1 MDDLW
6 DRLKTLEG
14 RTLHTVTRGKAF
26 DVISVDQARRVV
38 VVAPQISGISRTIR
52 RGELERAAELGSI
65 SSLTP
70 GQVKASKVSAWS
82 SAYVVGLLHAAYG
95 VSTD

>member
-38 VVAPQISGISRTIR
+38 VVAPQISGIS
-52 RGELERAAELGSI
+52 
-65 SSLTP
+65 
-70 GQVKASKVSAWS
+70 
-82 SAYVVGLLHAAYG
+82 
-95 VSTD
+95 